1 MVVLWGSEHCN
12 WQTEVEQLMKDGVP
26 KKNHPKA
33 PKKPTKSQA
42 HEKLYP
48 TVVPPSSKESEPS
61 PRGSSQMAIDKDA
74 DSSNS
79 DSEVS
84 SND

>member
-1 MVVLWGSEHCN
+1 MGSEHCN
-12 WQTEVEQLMKDGVP
+12 WQAKVEQLTKDGVP

-33 PKKPTKSQA
+33 TKKPTKSQA

-48 TVVPPSSKESEPS
+48 TVVPPSSKELEPS
-61 PRGSSQMAIDKDA
+61 PRGSYQMTIDKDA
-74 DSSNS
+74 DSADSSNS
-79 DSEVS
+79 DLEVG